1 MERGRCIS
9 GASLMCPL
17 PKVRQPPDRPN
28 PHRAEGGF
36 SPIPLHPPR
45 DLTRPLTAH
54 PRRGSHPSDPLRC
67 PPSAP
72 SARSRTSQRFVSPR
86 RSLSRARSTLDVEL
100 RRTALRQHARP
111 TVRARP
117 PSLRMPPCRPHRALS
132 APQPPFSLCTHR
144 WPLARLVAG
153 LVRAIAR
160 ESWHDL
166 RLTCAC
172 VSSCVR
178 RYAAGRAVCR
188 WSGVRSVGAWSRCC
202 CAPVSVSLVGRA
214 RDFSRRVCQHCRLL
228 WVPNA
233 SIHSLV
239 TSLSFRHADAT
250 QKGANSARDR
260 PRRRA
265 QPQVT
270 MQ

>member
-1 MERGRCIS
+1 MPPSPRS
-9 GASLMCPL
+9 LGASAALL
-17 PKVRQPPDRPN
+17 AVSHRQ
-28 PHRAEGGF
+28 
-36 SPIPLHPPR
+36 
-45 DLTRPLTAH
+45 
-54 PRRGSHPSDPLRC
+54 
-67 PPSAP
+67 
-72 SARSRTSQRFVSPR
+72 
-86 RSLSRARSTLDVEL
+86 
-100 RRTALRQHARP
+100 
-111 TVRARP
+111 
-117 PSLRMPPCRPHRALS
+117 
-132 APQPPFSLCTHR
+132 
-144 WPLARLVAG
+144 PLARLVAG

-178 RYAAGRAVCR
+178 RYAADRAVCR

-250 QKGANSARDR
+250 RKGANSARDR
-260 PRRRA
+260 PRVRGA
-265 QPQVT
+265 APQSTVT
-270 MQ
+270 SRSKSVTHTTYDTVRPLTRPEAGSPVAKAAAHPPDACAAPSGGAAAV

>member
-1 MERGRCIS
+1 MPSFRALCSI
-9 GASLMCPL
+9 
-17 PKVRQPPDRPN
+17 
-28 PHRAEGGF
+28 PHF
-36 SPIPLHPPR
+36 S
-45 DLTRPLTAH
+45 
-54 PRRGSHPSDPLRC
+54 
-67 PPSAP
+67 
-72 SARSRTSQRFVSPR
+72 RFVSPR

-100 RRTALRQHARP
+100 RRVALRQHARP

-144 WPLARLVAG
+144 WPLAHLVAG

-166 RLTCAC
+166 GLYCAC
-172 VSSCVR
+172 VSSAYG
-178 RYAAGRAVCR
+178 RYAACGAVFR

-214 RDFSRRVCQHCRLL
+214 RDFSRRACQHCRLL
-228 WVPNA
+228 RVPNA

-250 QKGANSARDR
+250 RKGANSARDR

-265 QPQVT
+265 TEHSNQ
-270 MQ
+270 

>member
-1 MERGRCIS
+1 MPPSPRSLC
-9 GASLMCPL
+9 ASAALLAVYSPTTA
-17 PKVRQPPDRPN
+17 RS
-28 PHRAEGGF
+28 PHR
-36 SPIPLHPPR
+36 R
-45 DLTRPLTAH
+45 
-54 PRRGSHPSDPLRC
+54 
-67 PPSAP
+67 
-72 SARSRTSQRFVSPR
+72 
-86 RSLSRARSTLDVEL
+86 
-100 RRTALRQHARP
+100 
-111 TVRARP
+111 
-117 PSLRMPPCRPHRALS
+117 
-132 APQPPFSLCTHR
+132 
-144 WPLARLVAG
+144 PLARLVAG

-250 QKGANSARDR
+250 RKGANSARSTAG
-260 PRRRA
+260 PRRRRA
-265 QPQVT
+265 PQRSTAVT
-270 MQ
+270 SVILDSGLSLLLYSLYTILTTLNWLQYWYNCLRCSRDSCVHR